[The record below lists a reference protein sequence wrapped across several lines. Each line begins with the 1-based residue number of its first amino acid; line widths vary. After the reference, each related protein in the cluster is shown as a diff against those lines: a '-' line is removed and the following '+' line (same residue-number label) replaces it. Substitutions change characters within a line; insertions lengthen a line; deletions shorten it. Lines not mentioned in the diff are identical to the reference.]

1 MPTSSKSKKNAPA
14 KYLVCVDAK
23 DYSRMALRFACSVA
37 KNNNCLIDL
46 IHVIEPADF
55 QSFGSVANKML
66 QEKREEAEKLLQAY
80 AEDAQK
86 YAGITPSIIVKE
98 GNIED
103 EVVATIEEDHSIN
116 LVVLGTS
123 PESKNRRKILPELV
137 EHIGE
142 TISVPVMIV
151 PDCLTEHQIK
161 QLASK

>member
-1 MPTSSKSKKNAPA
+1 MAKNSKNAPA
-14 KYLVCVDAK
+14 KYLVCVDSK

-37 KNNNCLIDL
+37 KDSGCLVDL

-55 QSFGSVANKML
+55 QTFGSVANKIL
-66 QEKREEAEKLLQAY
+66 EEKRQEAEQLLQDY
-80 AEDAQK
+80 AEEAQK
-86 YAGITPSIIVKE
+86 YAGITPSIILKE

-103 EVVATIEEDHSIN
+103 EVVSAIEEDHSIN

-123 PESKNRRKILPELV
+123 PESKNRRKLLPELV
-137 EHIGE
+137 AHIGE

-161 QLASK
+161 QLASKK